1 MDPSGAV
8 QIEIEKVIKEQLAMV
23 LAGLERFS
31 LHVYSEKNTFQ
42 EVLQTLTNDPGATEK
57 KFAALLVDSSKGREL
72 DTSGLSDGVLSLLP
86 VGLPTSSKAKTG
98 LECHLVTLMS
108 MACCISAEAFL
119 LDKKLALSIRS
130 ATDASQWMGY
140 LLGNISG
147 FNANKELSESARKKA
162 IKRHQPNAENR
173 EKVFDWCE
181 QNMDQFA
188 TMDAA
193 AFDIA
198 ETFVP
203 NKFRTVHGWIGEW
216 KKERSA
222 GKP

>member
-1 MDPSGAV
+1 MDSSGAV
-8 QIEIEKVIKEQLAMV
+8 QAEIEEVIKEQLEIV

-31 LHVYSEKNTFQ
+31 AHVYIEKSSFQ
-42 EVLQTLTNDPGATEK
+42 EVLQILANDPGATEK
-57 KFAALLVDSSKGREL
+57 KFAALLIDLTNGREL
-72 DTSGLSDGVLSLLP
+72 DTSGLSAGVLSLLP
-86 VGLPTSSKAKTG
+86 LGLPTSSKAKTG
-98 LECHLVTLMS
+98 LECHLVSLMS
-108 MACCISAEAFL
+108 MACCITAESL
-119 LDKKLALSIRS
+119 LVEKKLALSIRS
-130 ATDASQWMGY
+130 ATEASQWMGY

-147 FNANKELSESARKKA
+147 FKANQALSESAREKA

-173 EKVFDWCE
+173 ARVFDWCE
-181 QNMDQFA
+181 QNMDRFA

-203 NKFRTVHGWIGEW
+203 NKFRTVHGWIGKW
-216 KKERSA
+216 KKERST